1 MRIRDNIKI
10 VDILDF
16 GVTRENIVLCA
27 AIFSTIPACEDNK
40 GVYPKYPYYIQ
51 TQKIKTEKARTL
63 FMNMI
68 LWEFGANFTKK

>member
-1 MRIRDNIKI
+1 MCSNLFTDS
-10 VDILDF
+10 
-16 GVTRENIVLCA
+16 CMW
-27 AIFSTIPACEDNK
+27 DNK

-63 FMNMI
+63 FMNMM